1 MSDDEIKMNITTQ
14 LTDSNGQP
22 LPVQTQQPE
31 YLVETFSWDGI
42 NRGKSTS
49 SEIITANEE

>member
-22 LPVQTQQPE
+22 IQIQTQQPE
-31 YLVETFSWDGI
+31 YLVETFSWDSGYPQ
-42 NRGKSTS
+42 NNVSKN
-49 SEIITANEE
+49 ITVEEE